1 MSGERSL
8 ALDVMRGLTVAL
20 MIVVNTP
27 GNPATTFAPLLH
39 AKWDGFTPTDLVF
52 PTFMFVVGCALSI
65 TSSKYQDDG
74 IFLRKVA
81 FRTVVI
87 FLLGYLMY
95 WFPFA
100 HPTDAGWAANPIS
113 ETRIFGVLQRIALG
127 YGLGA
132 IIIRYGKARGAVVF
146 SILALLGYW
155 AVMAHWGDYTLAGNA
170 VLRLDRFLM
179 GDAHLY
185 HGEGVA
191 FDPEGLLS
199 TLPAIVNTIAGYY
212 AGRFVLDHGASYE
225 TVAKLMMT
233 GAIAIGGAL
242 AWNPVFPINKKLW
255 TSSFVV
261 LTTGIDL
268 VVLAILV
275 FVTEIRRIRWWTYP
289 FEVFGRNTLFVYL
302 LSELGVT
309 LLFVFQIGGRSAYQ
323 AIYWGVFNPIGGGYV
338 GSLMFALAWTAVC
351 WLVGYGLDR
360 KRIFIR
366 V

>member
-1 MSGERSL
+1 MTGERNL
-8 ALDVMRGLTVAL
+8 ALDVMRGMTVAL

-27 GNPATTFAPLLH
+27 GNPGTTFAPLLH
-39 AKWDGFTPTDLVF
+39 AKWHGFTPTDLVF

-65 TSSKYQDDG
+65 TLPKYQHDG
-74 IFLRKVA
+74 AFLRKVIL
-81 FRTVVI
+81 RTVVI

-95 WFPFA
+95 WFPFV
-100 HPTDAGWAANPIS
+100 HPTDSAWAANPIS

-132 IIIRYGKARGAVVF
+132 IIIRYGKARGALAF
-146 SILALLGYW
+146 SMVALLGYW
-155 AVMAHWGDYTLAGNA
+155 AILTHWGDYSLAGNA
-170 VLRLDRFLM
+170 VLRLDRFLI

-212 AGRFVLDHGASYE
+212 AGRFVIERGANYE
-225 TVAKLMMT
+225 TMAKLMM
-233 GAIAIGGAL
+233 IGAL
-242 AWNPVFPINKKLW
+242 AIVVALAWSPVFPINKKLW
-255 TSSFVV
+255 TSSFVL

-268 VVLAILV
+268 LVLATLV
-275 FVTEIRRIRWWTYP
+275 FLTEIRRIRWWTYP

-309 LLFVFQIGGRSAYQ
+309 LLLGFRINGRSVYE
-323 AIYWGVFNPIGGGYV
+323 AIYRGVFIPIGSGYLA
-338 GSLMFALAWTAVC
+338 SLLFALTWMAIC

-360 KRIFIR
+360 RRIYVR